1 LASEAGPSEY
11 LRVVNTA
18 VDSNVH
24 GSFEDALT
32 AIVPTNLR
40 DAVRQLHQQQATQQI
55 RRVRGVSAEGGP
67 KSWFDDWDPAGGY
80 YWPRQRQYLLDQVGR
95 SPEAVEATDD
105 DSDRVLSYLEDPRET
120 GPGAFGTRGLVIGH
134 VQSGKTENFSAL
146 IAKAA
151 DVGYQVV
158 IVLSGVHN
166 GLRQQTQRRLERELG
181 LENVTPGVGQPTPGL
196 RWNNPTTADLDGDFV
211 PGTSDPSILQG
222 NEKVIFIV
230 KKWHTVLARLVK
242 FVREADVPA
251 GLPVLIID
259 DEADQASVNT
269 GGNRQPLP
277 DLIDA
282 EEPPVNL
289 ENETDPSRTNRLI
302 RELLGLFGRVAYVA
316 YTATP
321 FANVLID
328 HRAEDREVYE
338 DLYPKD
344 FMLTL
349 FPRPEYVGA
358 ARLFG
363 RDSLDGTPEGTQDGL
378 DVIRFV
384 PDFDLPMV
392 TPQGVKLQ
400 DFLPS
405 VPPSLEQAIVDW
417 LLATAGM
424 LARADGDRPSAMLIH
439 VHQRTDV
446 QNALAP
452 QVAEV
457 VREIRNSWRYD
468 KDGPLR
474 GEMSARWDEDFRTV
488 TRRIDA
494 ARDMPFEGVEEHI
507 DRLLKEGVP
516 VLALNSKSDAVLDY
530 EQDPNIKAVLIGGN
544 RLSRGMTL
552 EGLMVSYYV
561 RETPYMD
568 TLLQMGRWFGY
579 REWYVDL
586 TRLWTTPELASWFR
600 DIALREDELREQIL
614 QAERDHLTPLQVGP
628 RIRSHPA
635 MMVTAQ
641 NKMGAGRQERLS
653 YAGRMIQTTRFRLD
667 QREWLEQN
675 LASARDL
682 LAALGEPGRD
692 ESGVPLWA
700 GVPWELVHGFL
711 LAYKTVQ
718 DRTSFDAE
726 AAARYVEAQ
735 VGHNELVSWKVAIAT
750 QTRLNERLGSV
761 NLAVV
766 GMGEVNTISRTR
778 LNSDKNSI
786 GVLTNPANRAGAT
799 RQGDE
804 EIGLSD
810 EAILHARQEFAD
822 GRYERIRS
830 ALLAQ
835 RPPSEGLLLIYPISR
850 YSQPRSGSDTR
861 LALFE
866 HPDDEGETV
875 IGAALAFPPSD
886 SAATVE
892 YVAGSVAQ
900 ETESEG

>member
-1 LASEAGPSEY
+1 
-11 LRVVNTA
+11 VVNTA
-18 VDSNVH
+18 VDSGVH
-24 GSFEDALT
+24 ASFEDALV
-32 AIVPTNLR
+32 AIVPENLW
-40 DAVRQLHQQQATQQI
+40 AEVSELHQQQATQPI

-67 KSWFDDWDPAGGY
+67 KGWFDEWDPADGY
-80 YWPRQRQYLLDQVGR
+80 HWQRQRQYLLDQVGR

-105 DSDRVLSYLEDPRET
+105 DSDRVLSYLEDPRES
-120 GPGAFGTRGLVIGH
+120 GPPHFSTRGLVIGH

-151 DVGYQVV
+151 DVGYQVI

-181 LENVTPGVGQPTPGL
+181 LENVSPGVGLPTPGL
-196 RWNNPTTADLDGDFV
+196 RWNNPTTAELDGDFE

-230 KKWHTVLARLVK
+230 KKWYTVLEKLIK
-242 FVREADVPA
+242 FIRDAEMPA
-251 GLPVLIID
+251 HLPVLIID

-282 EEPPVNL
+282 EEPPVDL
-289 ENETDPSRTNRLI
+289 ENETDPSTTNRLI
-302 RELLGLFGRVAYVA
+302 RELLGLFPRMAYVA

-349 FPRPEYVGA
+349 FPRPGYVGA

-392 TPQGVKLQ
+392 TPQGVKMA
-400 DFLPS
+400 DFVPS
-405 VPPSLEQAIVDW
+405 VSPSLEQAILDW
-417 LLATAGM
+417 VLATAGM

-446 QNALAP
+446 QNELAP

-474 GEMSARWDEDFRTV
+474 AEMSARWDEDFRAV

-494 ARDMPFEGVEEHI
+494 DRDLPFEAIEEHI
-507 DRLLKEGVP
+507 DRLLKDGVP

-552 EGLMVSYYV
+552 EGLTVSYYV

-586 TRLWTTPELASWFR
+586 TRLWTTPDLASWFR
-600 DIALREDELREQIL
+600 DIALREDELREQIS

-628 RIRSHPA
+628 RIREHPA

-653 YAGRMIQTTRFRLD
+653 YAGRMIQTTRFRLEE
-667 QREWLEQN
+667 REWLEQN
-675 LASARDL
+675 VAAARQL
-682 LAALGEPGRD
+682 LGSLGQPGRD
-692 ESGVPLWA
+692 GSGVPLWSD
-700 GVPWELVHGFL
+700 VPWETVRDFL
-711 LAYKTVQ
+711 LAYGTVQ
-718 DRTSFDAE
+718 DRTSFDAD
-726 AAARYVEAQ
+726 AAARYIEAQ
-735 VGHNELVSWKVAIAT
+735 VEHDELVSWKVAIAT
-750 QTRLNERLGSV
+750 QSRLNDRLG
-761 NLAVV
+761 AVDLGV
-766 GMGEVNTISRTR
+766 EGLGPVNTISRTR
-778 LNSDKNSI
+778 LATDRSSI
-786 GVLTNPANRAGAT
+786 GVLTNPADKGGAP

-810 EAILHARQEFAD
+810 ETILHARQEYAD
-822 GRYERIRS
+822 GRYERLRD

-835 RPPSEGLLLIYPISR
+835 RPTTEGLLLIYPISR
-850 YSQPRSGSDTR
+850 YSKPRSGSDTR
-861 LALFE
+861 LPLFE
-866 HPDDEGETV
+866 RPDAEGETV
-875 IGAALAFPPSD
+875 IGASLAFPPSD
-886 SAATVE
+886 SAATIE

>member
-1 LASEAGPSEY
+1 M
-11 LRVVNTA
+11 
-18 VDSNVH
+18 
-24 GSFEDALT
+24 
-32 AIVPTNLR
+32 
-40 DAVRQLHQQQATQQI
+40 
-55 RRVRGVSAEGGP
+55 
-67 KSWFDDWDPAGGY
+67 
-80 YWPRQRQYLLDQVGR
+80 
-95 SPEAVEATDD
+95 
-105 DSDRVLSYLEDPRET
+105 
-120 GPGAFGTRGLVIGH
+120 
-134 VQSGKTENFSAL
+134 QSGKTENFSAL

-151 DVGYQVV
+151 DVGYQVI

-181 LENVTPGVGQPTPGL
+181 LENVSPGVGLPVPGL
-196 RWNNPTTADLDGDFV
+196 RWNNPTTADLDGDFE

-222 NEKVIFIV
+222 NKKVIFII
-230 KKWHTVLARLVK
+230 KKWYTVLEKLIK
-242 FVREADVPA
+242 FIRDADMPA
-251 GLPVLIID
+251 HLPVLIID

-282 EEPPVNL
+282 EEPPVDL
-289 ENETDPSRTNRLI
+289 ENEINPSTTNRLI
-302 RELLGLFGRVAYVA
+302 RELLGLFSRMAYVA

-349 FPRPEYVGA
+349 FPRPGYVGA

-363 RDSLDGTPEGTQDGL
+363 RDSLDGTPEGTREGL

-392 TPQGVKLQ
+392 TPQGVKLA
-400 DFLPS
+400 DFVPS
-405 VPPSLEQAIVDW
+405 VPPSLEQAILDW
-417 LLATAGM
+417 VLATAGM

-446 QNALAP
+446 QNDLAP

-457 VREIRNSWRYD
+457 VRAIRNSWRYD

-474 GEMSARWDEDFRTV
+474 AEMSAHWDEDFRAV

-494 ARDMPFEGVEEHI
+494 DRDMPFEAIEEHI
-507 DRLLKEGVP
+507 DRLLKDGVP

-552 EGLMVSYYV
+552 EGLTVSYYV

-586 TRLWTTPELASWFR
+586 TRLWTTPDLASWFR

-653 YAGRMIQTTRFRLD
+653 YAGRMIQTTRFRLEN
-667 QREWLEQN
+667 REWLAEN
-675 LASARDL
+675 LAAARGL
-682 LAALGEPGRD
+682 LGSLGEPGRD
-692 ESGVPLWA
+692 ESGVPLWSDI
-700 GVPWELVHGFL
+700 PWETVRDFL
-711 LAYKTVQ
+711 LTYRTVQ
-718 DRTSFDAE
+718 DRTSFDAD
-726 AAARYVEAQ
+726 AAAKYIEVQVE
-735 VGHNELVSWKVAIAT
+735 HNELVSWKVAIAT
-750 QTRLNERLGSV
+750 QNRLNDRLGV
-761 NLAVV
+761 ADLNIEVL
-766 GMGEVNTISRTR
+766 GPVNTISRTR
-778 LNSDKNSI
+778 LTKDKNSI
-786 GVLTNPANRAGAT
+786 GVLTNPADKSGT
-799 RQGDE
+799 PRQGDE
-804 EIGLSD
+804 EIGLND
-810 EAILHARQEFAD
+810 EAILRARQEYAD
-822 GRYERIRS
+822 DRYEKIRD

-835 RPPSEGLLLIYPISR
+835 RPAAEGLLLIYPISR
-850 YSQPRSGSDTR
+850 HSRPRSGSDTR

-866 HPDDEGETV
+866 RPDEEGETV
-875 IGAALAFPPSD
+875 IGVALAFPPSD
-886 SAATVE
+886 SEATIE

-900 ETESEG
+900 ETEAEG